1 VTILPKLVV
10 GISGASGIIYGL
22 RLLDYLS
29 KLKDYETYVILS
41 KNAVKV
47 AVHECC
53 SKESLVKII
62 KSRCRELY
70 VSNDLNSPL
79 SSTSFIYNFDSM
91 TIIPCS
97 LKTLAMIA
105 NSIQGNLLSR
115 AALNFLRL
123 RKPLVLVI
131 RETPISTIDIINMF
145 KASLSGA
152 TILPASPAFYP
163 NPKNLS
169 DVVDYVVGKVLDVLG
184 IENKLYRRWGD
195 GRTTQDKYLCVQF
208 FGQECL

>member
-1 VTILPKLVV
+1 
-10 GISGASGIIYGL
+10 
-22 RLLDYLS
+22 
-29 KLKDYETYVILS
+29 
-41 KNAVKV
+41 
-47 AVHECC
+47 
-53 SKESLVKII
+53 
-62 KSRCRELY
+62 
-70 VSNDLNSPL
+70 
-79 SSTSFIYNFDSM
+79 
-91 TIIPCS
+91 
-97 LKTLAMIA
+97 
-105 NSIQGNLLSR
+105 
-115 AALNFLRL
+115 
-123 RKPLVLVI
+123 VLVI